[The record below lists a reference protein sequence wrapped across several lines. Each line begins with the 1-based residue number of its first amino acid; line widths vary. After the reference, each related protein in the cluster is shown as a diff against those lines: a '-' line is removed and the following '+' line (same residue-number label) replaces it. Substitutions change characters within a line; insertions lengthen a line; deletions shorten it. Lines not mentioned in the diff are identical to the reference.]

1 MDFDR
6 FLKRVFWTYLGLDIT
21 VECPPVP
28 LMIICKAV
36 PSSALSSA
44 SILMAPSLEAVLQ
57 YQSSGN
63 FSQLDNQYQNTPV
76 LAKRA
81 FAPYS

>member
-6 FLKRVFWTYLGLDIT
+6 FLKRAYWACLGLHTT
-21 VECPPVP
+21 VESVRVP

-36 PSSALSSA
+36 LNSALSSA
-44 SILMAPSLEAVLQ
+44 SIFKGPSLEAALQ

-63 FSQLDNQYQNTPV
+63 SSQLDYKYQNTPV

-81 FAPYS
+81 FASYS